1 MFPPATPATTALRVG
16 ILVLAVLAAAPPRAP
31 AVDADTGLPLPR
43 WIQEDGIVAD
53 PATSQ
58 MPLGSPL
65 LPRDQRFIQEM
76 EGAEGLMVP
85 PAPAPPKQPSD
96 SYRFF
101 IPKGGNAPAAPSSV
115 PVPAPI
121 PLVEVGADF
130 LQKCEN
136 QPPDDHL
143 FDPGGALPDPQGE
156 TLRRL
161 FEYHAGEASTQASLL
176 LLRENEK
183 LPPRLDLAQIAKG
196 RLRRGHQCLVVYSLG
211 HPLRSRMFM
220 SQGITASVS
229 PSYLQGLLRACVADA
244 LQATEPKEQLQRFA
258 TQLSI
263 RLIWMERAHPGIFAP
278 PPTLPSSP
286 VSTEASLPRSATLT
300 MAPPAPATPVLA
312 DSGMLAA
319 LKVLWHGISPLTLW
333 LSAGSGLTLLL
344 LLLLVKLV
352 RRRRRQQVWILP
364 ESDPK
369 PRLGGPHCGGG
380 GAWIKFG

>member
-1 MFPPATPATTALRVG
+1 V
-16 ILVLAVLAAAPPRAP
+16 LVLGMLTAAPAPAP

-58 MPLGSPL
+58 VPLGSPL

-76 EGAEGLMVP
+76 EGAEGLMAP
-85 PAPAPPKQPSD
+85 PTPPPPKQPSD
-96 SYRFF
+96 NYRFF
-101 IPKGGNAPAAPSSV
+101 IPKGGNSPPPPSPVQPPV
-115 PVPAPI
+115 PV
-121 PLVEVGADF
+121 PLVEVDADF

-136 QPPDDHL
+136 QAPDDHL

-244 LQATEPKEQLQRFA
+244 LQAADPKEQLQRFA

-263 RLIWMERAHPGIFAP
+263 RLIWMERAHPATFAP
-278 PPTLPSSP
+278 APTPD
-286 VSTEASLPRSATLT
+286 
-300 MAPPAPATPVLA
+300 APPALTK
-312 DSGMLAA
+312 AA
-319 LKVLWHGISPLTLW
+319 LPAPAPPSPLAPAPPSAPSWTGQGSIANLRSLWAGVSPLALW
-333 LSAGSGLTLLL
+333 LTAGAGVTLLL
-344 LLLLVKLV
+344 LLLLVRLV

-364 ESDPK
+364 ETDSK
-369 PRLGGPHCGGG
+369 TRLGGPHCGGG